1 MYIGE
6 NILSAWFICIL
17 IEVLQKN
24 TFGFLERKILPQKV
38 KLLVTMKYYFTVYVE
53 RSVSHF

>member
-1 MYIGE
+1 MKAYMYIGE

-24 TFGFLERKILPQKV
+24 TSGFLERKILP
-38 KLLVTMKYYFTVYVE
+38 
-53 RSVSHF
+53 